1 MREYSSAGWRFVLH
15 LMMYS
20 LSLSS
25 VYVVFCVVPF
35 GILALRS
42 FILLLLGGGQLG
54 VRQQGLL
61 FARVVQ

>member
-1 MREYSSAGWRFVLH
+1 MREYSSVGWPFVLH

-54 VRQQGLL
+54 VRQQSLL
-61 FARVVQ
+61 FVRALQ

>member
-1 MREYSSAGWRFVLH
+1 MTEFSSPGCPFVLH

-20 LSLSS
+20 LSGFS

-54 VRQQGLL
+54 VRQQSLL